1 MRYTRLFTLLV
12 VFLQT
17 LALQAQRE
25 VTAEGY
31 ARIEQGEKTETEAR
45 HRVLQQAQFDAINKA
60 FGSNITQNSITMSHD
75 ENGKT
80 TTTYYLFG
88 ESDLRGIWISDTEKP
103 KVIPHI
109 ENGRVIWEAWVK
121 GKIRE
126 QTRAKIEFEWKLL
139 ANGTD
144 DRYQVKELHE
154 KDKFYVSFR
163 SAVPGYLLL
172 FMVDDKDRVSCLLPE
187 EGLDYCQAEAN
198 QWLIFCKDN
207 PFVATLPVGKR
218 VEYDQLYVIFSPNKI
233 EPPIR
238 TINDDD
244 EDLKRYNS
252 RRTTLVHVPELS
264 FNDFHK
270 YLNKLLHRDTE
281 AQHQKMLVK
290 ISKR

>member
-12 VFLQT
+12 VFLQS

-31 ARIEQGEKTETEAR
+31 ARIEQGDKTETEAR

-60 FGSNITQNSITMSHD
+60 FGSNITQNSISMSHD

-154 KDKFYVSFR
+154 KDRFYVSFR

-187 EGLDYCQAEAN
+187 EGLDYCQVEAN
-198 QWLIFCKDN
+198 KWLIFCKDN
-207 PFVATLPVGKR
+207 PFVATLPVGRR

-264 FNDFHK
+264 FSDFHK

>member
-1 MRYTRLFTLLV
+1 MRTIRLFTLSIAL
-12 VFLQT
+12 LSS

-31 ARIEQGEKTETEAR
+31 ARIEQGDKTEAEAR
-45 HRVLQQAQFDAINKA
+45 HKVLQQAKFDAINKA
-60 FGSNITQNSITMSHD
+60 FGSNITQNSITMAHD

-80 TTTYYLFG
+80 TTTYYMFG
-88 ESDLRGIWISDTEKP
+88 ESDLKGTWIGDSEKP
-103 KVIPHI
+103 KVEPHV
-109 ENGRVIWEAWVK
+109 ENGRIIWEAWVK
-121 GKIRE
+121 GKVRE
-126 QTRAKIEFEWKLL
+126 QMRAKIEFEWKLL

-154 KDKFYVSFR
+154 KDKFYISFR

-172 FMVDDKDRVSCLLPE
+172 FMADDKDRVSCLLPE
-187 EGLDYCQAEAN
+187 EGQDYCQVEAN
-198 QWLIFCKDN
+198 KWLLFCKEN
-207 PFVATLPVGKR
+207 PFVVTLPIGRR

-252 RRTTLVHVPELS
+252 KNEIFGHVPELS
-264 FNDFHK
+264 FGDFHK
-270 YLNKLLHRDTE
+270 YLSRLLHRDVD